1 MNMRLNKKAA
11 FLLAAA
17 ILVCAWAYHQREAL
31 SAMLSVFVYAVL
43 FALLLA
49 PLERILEQ
57 KGMSASLAS
66 AACIA
71 LIIACALMTV
81 ASFVPYLVSH
91 CADLIRRSIPTLS
104 SLLQQTA
111 LMLER
116 FGIDSLRLQGA
127 AQMLA
132 EAMGKCT
139 ALLARASVSFA
150 AQTGRILFSV
160 VIAYYLLSERKKTTN
175 HLILCL
181 PLAWRNAFLSAMRGC
196 RNAALGYLSSVLK
209 TSLFVGGATY
219 LGLVLLGVPDALLLA
234 LFMGIFEVLPYIG
247 PVLAAIP
254 ILLSVLP
261 QGMEQTLLAL
271 VLLVLVQ
278 QLEGNFVSPYFTASS
293 TSIHPLTA
301 LVSVFVFGSL
311 LGLWGILLAVPIV
324 VTARSVFWSLRQ
336 ASSLMQAQ
344 KN

>member
-1 MNMRLNKKAA
+1 MRLSKRTALSLTA
-11 FLLAAA
+11 GV
-17 ILVCAWAYHQREAL
+17 LVCAWAYLQREAL
-31 SAMLSVFVYAVL
+31 SAMLSVFVYAAL

-57 KGMSASLAS
+57 KGLSASLAS

-71 LIIACALMTV
+71 LIIVCALV
-81 ASFVPYLVSH
+81 AIASFVPYLVTHSV
-91 CADLIRRSIPTLS
+91 DLIRRSIPTLS
-104 SLLQQTA
+104 SLIQQAA

-116 FGIDSLRLQGA
+116 FGVDSLRLQGA
-127 AQMLA
+127 SQMIA

-139 ALLARASVSFA
+139 AFLARASVSFA

-160 VIAYYLLSERKKTTN
+160 VIAYYLLSERKKTAN

-196 RNAALGYLSSVLK
+196 RNAALGYMSSLLK

-234 LFMGIFEVLPYIG
+234 LFMGVFEIIPYIG

-254 ILLSVLP
+254 ILLSTLP
-261 QGMEQTLLAL
+261 QGIEQTLLAL
-271 VLLVLVQ
+271 VVLVLVQ

-324 VTARSVFWSLRQ
+324 VTARSVFWSFRQ
-336 ASSLMQAQ
+336 ASTLMQEQ
-344 KN
+344 KS